1 MQIKSP
7 AENNR
12 AETSISSAGSQDT
25 CDLCPNSAD
34 SLKYIGSFDSY
45 IIAYPQAF
53 VNTKMQNKKPCW
65 KKTTGLKSLFR
76 RLEAKI
82 PKIPVTYVRTQ
93 QTNCDISGLST
104 TILYHITAYLST
116 LYHLKKIKF
125 QIIRF
130 RHIEKYR
137 VVRGLLSCFDKL

>member
-65 KKTTGLKSLFR
+65 KKNNRAEKSISS
-76 RLEAKI
+76 AGSQD
-82 PKIPVTYVRTQ
+82 TQ
-93 QTNCDISGLST
+93 DTCDLCPN
-104 TILYHITAYLST
+104 TA
-116 LYHLKKIKF
+116 
-125 QIIRF
+125 
-130 RHIEKYR
+130 
-137 VVRGLLSCFDKL
+137 DKLWYIWSFDNYIISHYGLFVNTIPPEKDKISDNPFQAHWEVSGGHGLAVLLQ

>member
-53 VNTKMQNKKPCW
+53 VINTKM
-65 KKTTGLKSLFR
+65 
-76 RLEAKI
+76 
-82 PKIPVTYVRTQ
+82 
-93 QTNCDISGLST
+93 
-104 TILYHITAYLST
+104 
-116 LYHLKKIKF
+116 LKKAL
-125 QIIRF
+125 
-130 RHIEKYR
+130 EKNNR
-137 VVRGLLSCFDKL
+137 AEKSISSAGSQDTQDTCDLCPNTADKL